1 MPPGASQAMVSAAAT
16 QDKAAESSAKA
27 ASSPRPTPGSLL
39 EEEEEEK
46 VRVSQSCPV
55 FKSKQL
61 TENAKIAKVLKACR
75 SHTHAL
81 SSLVYA

>member
-39 EEEEEEK
+39 EEEEEK

-81 SSLVYA
+81 SSLVDA